1 MMTDAVSVLSSR
13 SSSSTLALSSI
24 GSMTLLKERNHMQTA
39 VTIKAVGTTKRCIA
53 GADVPTNRAEDVEV
67 DNEGPCYSLIVE
79 RSRHV

>member
-1 MMTDAVSVLSSR
+1 
-13 SSSSTLALSSI
+13 
-24 GSMTLLKERNHMQTA
+24 MQTA